1 MIRRATLPALVLCP
15 LLVLTACG
23 EDGAGGG
30 PSPTADG
37 APEPGVPAPPAASRA
52 PVPGDGSQ
60 DPDDLN
66 GDGHRDLLVPVFLGD
81 DRQTAEER
89 VAVVYGSAD
98 GLDPAT
104 RTVYGRRDLG
114 LPALPAG
121 FPRPDGLR
129 AADVTTADLD
139 DDGFPDFVTTPSTET
154 AERQDPRGNPQ
165 APYVSFG
172 GPEQPAAKPEAV
184 PLRLPGVAGVEP
196 GSLVRGDFDA
206 DGHHDLAVPE
216 RATPGAARLVVM
228 YGPFSRAGEPARID
242 TSLPYEEG
250 TLSADE
256 IDATGEPRATALL
269 RQGLGDGGQDPNT
282 LYPARPGTGLTGEVR
297 ELTAGSGHAFGD
309 FDGDGERDVAVGDDG
324 GRNNEPGY
332 ETEAP
337 EVDGKATLYPG
348 SGDEPAVLDLPEPP
362 AGEDSYYGPGGF
374 AAADPDGD
382 GRDALLVATY
392 DGAVLLDGDARTPVL
407 REGPARTADG
417 ERTKAEDR
425 NARPVGA
432 ADFDGDGR
440 DELILNWAPDPLFA
454 LYGEKP
460 AYWWIT
466 EGATDHDAVTFA
478 TTEFA
483 PRRS

>member
-1 MIRRATLPALVLCP
+1 MTRRAPLTALVLCP

-23 EDGAGGG
+23 EDDAGGG
-30 PSPTADG
+30 PSPAADG
-37 APEPGVPAPPAASRA
+37 APDPGVPAPPAASRA
-52 PVPGDGSQ
+52 PAPGDGSQ
-60 DPDDLN
+60 DPDDIN
-66 GDGHRDLLVPVFLGD
+66 GDGHRDLLVPVFPDGD
-81 DRQTAEER
+81 PQTAEER

-114 LPALPAG
+114 LPALPAE
-121 FPRPDGLR
+121 FPAPDLLR

-139 DDGFPDFVTTPSTET
+139 GDGFPDFVTTSAGT
-154 AERQDPRGNPQ
+154 AGRREDLGEEPQ
-165 APYVSFG
+165 MPYVTFG
-172 GPEQPAAKPEAV
+172 GPEQPAARPEAV

-196 GSLVRGDFDA
+196 GSPVRGDFDA
-206 DGHHDLAVPE
+206 DGHHDLAMPE
-216 RATPGAARLVVM
+216 RSAPGAKLVVL
-228 YGPFSRAGEPARID
+228 YGPFSRAGEPARTD
-242 TSLPYEEG
+242 TSLPVEEG
-250 TLSADE
+250 TLSADG
-256 IDATGEPRATALL
+256 IDPTGEPRATALL
-269 RQGLGDGGQDPNT
+269 RQGISDGGQDPNT
-282 LYPARPGTGLTGEVR
+282 LYPARPGTGLTGETR

-309 FDGDGERDVAVGDDG
+309 FDGDGQRDVAVGDDG

-348 SGDEPAVLDLPEPP
+348 SGDGPVVLDLPEPP
-362 AGEDSYYGPGGF
+362 AGEDSSYGPGGF

-382 GRDALLVATY
+382 GRDGLLVATY
-392 DGAVLLDGDARTPVL
+392 DGAVLLDGDERTPVL

-417 ERTKAEDR
+417 KRTKAKDR

-432 ADFDGDGR
+432 ADFDADGK
-440 DELILNWAPDPLFA
+440 DELILDWAPDPLFA

-466 EGATDHDAVTFA
+466 EGATDRDAVTFA
-478 TTEFA
+478 TTEFT